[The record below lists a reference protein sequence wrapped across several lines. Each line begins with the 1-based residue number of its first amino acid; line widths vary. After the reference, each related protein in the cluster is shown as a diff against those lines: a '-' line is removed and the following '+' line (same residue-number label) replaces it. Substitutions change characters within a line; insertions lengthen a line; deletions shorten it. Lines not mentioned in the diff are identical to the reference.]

1 MVEASLNKN
10 TNRDTS
16 EYNVTVIIYSF
27 VGVAEVVT
35 CASLIRRRRWF
46 ESTHRHNLH
55 RRFLYNLGSM
65 GRRFESG
72 LPRKLFT
79 CELSM
84 KS

>member
-46 ESTHRHNLH
+46 ES
-55 RRFLYNLGSM
+55 
-65 GRRFESG
+65 G
-72 LPRKLFT
+72 LPRKLFI